1 MYLKKQGI
9 NLDLENILLNDK
21 KTFALLKNGDTTGV
35 FQLEGLGMRETLKN
49 IIPDRFEDLIAVVS
63 LYRPGPMDNIQTYIN
78 RKQKKEKYEYI
89 HKELKNILDET
100 YGIMVYQEQVMLIA
114 QKVAGFS
121 LAKADLLRRAMGKK
135 IKSEMIA
142 QKNSFVFGCEKNG
155 LKNERALELF
165 DEIEKFAGYGFN
177 KSHAAAYAM
186 IAYQTAYLKAN
197 YPLEFLCSLMNCDI
211 GNFDKISSYIN
222 EVKKSDFKIFNP
234 DINESE
240 AHFQVI
246 YDDKKKPIG
255 IRYGLSAIK
264 NIGENSVLEIIKERK
279 KNGKFKSLS

>member
-1 MYLKKQGI
+1 MPLFHYT
-9 NLDLENILLNDK
+9 D
-21 KTFALLKNGDTTGV
+21 
-35 FQLEGLGMRETLKN
+35 
-49 IIPDRFEDLIAVVS
+49 PDRWIIFKHTLIE
-63 LYRPGPMDNIQTYIN
+63 N
-78 RKQKKEKYEYI
+78 KKKEKYEYI

-121 LAKADLLRRAMGKK
+121 LAKADLLRRAMRKK

-155 LKNERALELF
+155 LKKERALELF

-211 GNFDKISSYIN
+211 GNFEKLSSYIN

-246 YDDKKKPIG
+246 YDDKKKQ
-255 IRYGLSAIK
+255 
-264 NIGENSVLEIIKERK
+264 
-279 KNGKFKSLS
+279 

>member
-1 MYLKKQGI
+1 
-9 NLDLENILLNDK
+9 
-21 KTFALLKNGDTTGV
+21 
-35 FQLEGLGMRETLKN
+35 
-49 IIPDRFEDLIAVVS
+49 
-63 LYRPGPMDNIQTYIN
+63 
-78 RKQKKEKYEYI
+78 
-89 HKELKNILDET
+89 
-100 YGIMVYQEQVMLIA
+100 
-114 QKVAGFS
+114 
-121 LAKADLLRRAMGKK
+121 
-135 IKSEMIA
+135 MI
-142 QKNSFVFGCEKNG
+142 
-155 LKNERALELF
+155 RALELF

-211 GNFDKISSYIN
+211 GNFEKISSYIN

-240 AHFQVI
+240 AHFKVI
-246 YDDKKKPIG
+246 YDDNKKAIG

-279 KNGKFKSLS
+279 KNGKFKSLVDLLKRVNNSALNKKIIEALIFSNSLISLEKNQYFLLDKMEEIILFNVNYHKNNFKNQNNLFSENNDDNIFNSFGYQNLEASEKLEFEFKAFGFYLSEHPTKLHKGF